1 MQLIDK
7 LIEDYCVSKSNIP
20 SSDCE
25 VIESYTRSHVHG
37 SNMLI
42 GKMEASFLGF
52 LLRTINAKRV
62 LELGTYTGYS
72 ALTMAENIAD
82 DGEIITVDINPD
94 TVSLAKD
101 FWAKSHHGKKIR
113 SLIGSALEVIPTLD
127 GEFDLVF
134 IDADKRHYLDYL
146 KMALTR
152 LSSNGI
158 VVIDNVLW
166 SGRVVYDSETSG
178 SQLHDRNTEFI
189 KAVNDYVASDKT
201 LYGTLLPIR
210 DGMFLIRKIS

>member
-20 SSDCE
+20 SQDCE
-25 VIESYTRSHVHG
+25 EIEIYTRANIHG

-52 LLRTINAKRV
+52 LLRSIGAKRV

-72 ALTMAENIAD
+72 ALTMAENLSD
-82 DGEIITVDINPD
+82 DGQIITVDINQE
-94 TVSLAKD
+94 TVKLAKE
-101 FWAKSHHGKKIR
+101 FWQKSKHGNKIQ
-113 SLIGSALEVIPTLD
+113 SVLGSALEVIPTLS

-134 IDADKRHYLDYL
+134 IDADKRHYIDYL
-146 KMALTR
+146 KLTLPM
-152 LSSNGI
+152 LSTNGMI
-158 VVIDNVLW
+158 VIDNVLW

-189 KAVNDYVASDKT
+189 KAVNDYVATDKN

-210 DGMFLIRKIS
+210 DGMFLIRKLS

>member
-7 LIEDYCVSKSNIP
+7 SIEDYCVSKSNIP
-20 SSDCE
+20 SGDCE
-25 VIESYTRSHVHG
+25 AIESYTRANVHG

-52 LLRTINAKRV
+52 LLRTIGAKRV

-72 ALTMAENIAD
+72 ALTMAENLAE
-82 DGEIITVDINPD
+82 DGEIITVDINIE
-94 TVSLAKD
+94 TVSLAKS
-101 FWAKSHHGKKIR
+101 FWAKSQHGKKIN
-113 SLIGSALEVIPTLD
+113 SVIGSALEVIPKLE

-134 IDADKRHYLDYL
+134 IDADKRHNIDYL
-146 KMALTR
+146 KMTLPR
-152 LSSNGI
+152 LSRKGMI
-158 VVIDNVLW
+158 VIDNVLW
-166 SGRVVYDSETSG
+166 SGRVVNDSETSG

-189 KAVNDYVASDKT
+189 RAVNDYVASDLN

-210 DGMFLIRKIS
+210 DGMFLIRKLS